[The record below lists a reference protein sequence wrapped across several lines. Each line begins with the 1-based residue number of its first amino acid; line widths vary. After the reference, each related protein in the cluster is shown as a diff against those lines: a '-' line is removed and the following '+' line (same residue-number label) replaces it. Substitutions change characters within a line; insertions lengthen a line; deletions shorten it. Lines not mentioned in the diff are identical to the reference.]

1 MDKGMFHPPSETPQ
15 DHPTTHHPSTTQRH
29 GPALQPKL
37 DSAPP
42 PGGSYEQKSK
52 EDLVLAMDKVD
63 REIAKVESEI
73 NRIQKKKTQLEERA
87 KMPPEPEKS
96 ASSPQRVEPKHR
108 DLWQVIYAENRKK
121 AEAARSILDGL
132 CPRYDMP
139 LYNQPCDT
147 DVYQVNLKK
156 NEEMRPK
163 LVKYFKHRSKLQN
176 IRQRYICTRYE
187 HLMAQWNRR
196 AERIENNVKKK
207 AKDAKTREF
216 FEKLFPEIRKQR
228 EQQERVDRVGTRGD
242 SCRSDADFAEIV
254 DGLSEQ
260 ENQLNHMRQLAVV
273 DPMLLDSEEQR
284 IRFISTNGF
293 IREPFKDFK
302 ESQQLDSWTEQEKKI
317 FKEKFIQH
325 PKNFHLIA
333 SFIEKKSVAD
343 CILYYYLTK
352 KTNNYKALVR
362 KQSMKA
368 KKPKSG
374 RSHASTQDQ
383 VSGNKDGS
391 DKTEDGK
398 KEGEEGTEMKIDRP
412 PSPRMTRARKQTMNW
427 TEEEISLVKEGFG
440 KHGKDFGSISRMVS
454 NKSEQQV
461 KNFYHNY
468 KKKH

>member
-1 MDKGMFHPPSETPQ
+1 MRKCYFALEFQFELSKFVTTSNKTLGVPTHPKQ
-15 DHPTTHHPSTTQRH
+15 DITN
-29 GPALQPKL
+29 PA
-37 DSAPP
+37 SV
-42 PGGSYEQKSK
+42 SYEQKSK
-52 EDLVLAMDKVD
+52 EDLVQAMDKVD
-63 REIAKVESEI
+63 RAIAKVESEI
-73 NRIQKKKTQLEERA
+73 NRIQKKKTQLEESA

-121 AEAARSILDGL
+121 AEAARVVLDGL

-147 DVYQVNLKK
+147 KVYQQNLKK

-163 LVKYFKHRSKLQN
+163 LLKFFKHRSKLQN
-176 IRQRYICTRYE
+176 IRERYICARYDQ
-187 HLMAQWNRR
+187 LMQQWNNK
-196 AERIENNVKKK
+196 AERIENSVKKK
-207 AKDAKTREF
+207 AKDAKTREY

-242 SCRSDADFAEIV
+242 SCRSDADFAQIV

-273 DPMLLDSEEQR
+273 PPMLLDRDEQR
-284 IRFISTNGF
+284 VRFISTNGF

-302 ESQQLDSWTEQEKKI
+302 ESQQLDSWAEQEKII
-317 FKEKFIQH
+317 FKEKFVLH
-325 PKNFHLIA
+325 PKNFNLIA

-362 KQSMKA
+362 KQSMKP

-374 RSHASTQDQ
+374 RSHVRTFDNFLPNLGFPWSC
-383 VSGNKDGS
+383 
-391 DKTEDGK
+391 
-398 KEGEEGTEMKIDRP
+398 
-412 PSPRMTRARKQTMNW
+412 
-427 TEEEISLVKEGFG
+427 LVNGF
-440 KHGKDFGSISRMVS
+440 S
-454 NKSEQQV
+454 SEPLHME
-461 KNFYHNY
+461 K
-468 KKKH
+468 